1 MYKIL
6 VLYVILWCWFFFNFL
21 KNVSLVGMGRSVIRN
36 VLDVILEIV
45 IVLVENVDDI
55 NVVLIFMDV
64 FVI

>member
-1 MYKIL
+1 
-6 VLYVILWCWFFFNFL
+6 
-21 KNVSLVGMGRSVIRN
+21 MGRSVIRN